1 MKIRDI
7 AKLAGVSISTVSRVI
22 NNYENVPEETKKKIM
37 KIIEETG
44 YIPNSNARSLTG
56 KGNKTI
62 GLFIMEIHNFPLTN
76 LIIPSDWF
84 TNIIAA
90 IISETSQKE
99 YNTLVTLVKSKADL
113 EKVTEMFRSRSICGG
128 IFVGAEKDVPEL
140 IELDKL
146 GYKIALL
153 EQNNAENQGLENSIF
168 VNTDN
173 FNGAY
178 EATKYLIDKGHRN
191 IVHIMGNNKKAP
203 TNDRLRGY
211 KKALASEG
219 ISLNNELII
228 KGEYYKELAYENVKK
243 LVQKRVEFS
252 AIFAASDDM
261 ALGAIEALDD
271 LGISIPEEV
280 SVIGYDDTVT
290 ARLKGFSSV
299 KANINIMSKLLVDNL
314 IALVENQNNV
324 INRHIVKSKLE
335 IRNSV
340 KERVINNLGG

>member
-7 AKLAGVSISTVSRVI
+7 ARLAEVSISTVSRVI
-22 NNYENVPEETKKKIM
+22 NNYDNVPEETKKKII

-44 YIPNSNARSLTG
+44 YIPNANARSLTG
-56 KGNKTI
+56 KRNKTI

-76 LIIPSDWF
+76 LILPSDWF
-84 TNIIAA
+84 TNVIAA
-90 IISETSQKE
+90 IISEVSKKD
-99 YNTLVTLVKSKADL
+99 YNTLVTLVTSKSDL
-113 EKVTEMFRSRSICGG
+113 EKATEMFRSKCICGG
-128 IFVGAEKDVPEL
+128 IFVGAEKDIPEL

-153 EQNNAENQGLENSIF
+153 EQSNTEEHNRENTIF

-191 IVHIMGNNKKAP
+191 IVHIMGNTKKAP
-203 TNDRLRGY
+203 TNDRLKGY
-211 KKALASEG
+211 KNALFNKG
-219 ISLNNELII
+219 IVLNNDLII
-228 KGEYYKELAYENVKK
+228 KGDYYKELAYENVKK
-243 LVQKRVEFS
+243 LVQKRIDFS

-271 LGISIPEEV
+271 LAIRIPEEV

-299 KANINIMSKLLVDNL
+299 KANITIMAKLLVDNL
-314 IALVENQNNV
+314 IALVENHDNV
-324 INRHIVKSKLE
+324 INSHVVESNLV
-335 IRNSV
+335 IRNSI
-340 KERVINNLGG
+340 KEMEIK

>member
-22 NNYENVPEETKKKIM
+22 NNYDNVPEETKKSIM
-37 KIIEETG
+37 KIVEETG

-56 KGNKTI
+56 KRNKTI

-76 LIIPSDWF
+76 LILPSDWF

-90 IISETSQKE
+90 IISEASKKD
-99 YNTLVTLVKSKADL
+99 YNTLVTLVTSKSDL
-113 EKVTEMFRSRSICGG
+113 EKATEMFRSKSICGG

-140 IELDKL
+140 IELDRL

-153 EQNNAENQGLENSIF
+153 EQSIDEESNRNNSIF

-178 EATKYLIDKGHRN
+178 EATKYLIAKGHKN
-191 IVHIMGNNKKAP
+191 IVHIMGNSKKAP
-203 TNDRLRGY
+203 TSDRLKGY

-219 ISLNNELII
+219 ISLNNDLII
-228 KGEYYKELAYENVKK
+228 KGDYYKELAYENVKK
-243 LVQKRVEFS
+243 LVQNRIEFS

-271 LGISIPEEV
+271 LGISVPDEV
-280 SVIGYDDTVT
+280 SIIGYDDTVT

-299 KANINIMSKLLVDNL
+299 KANTATMAKLLVDNL
-314 IALVENQNNV
+314 IALIENQNNV
-324 INRHIVKSKLE
+324 INRNIVESNLE
-335 IRNSV
+335 IRNSI
-340 KERVINNLGG
+340 KEKKWRNYE